1 MIIERGNDVD
11 NVVKQRVIGAVVLVA
26 LAVIFVPMLLDK
38 SETDL
43 GPVGGNLPDQPEQ
56 IVHDRIEPLTLPEP
70 PPETEPAQVVLDQP
84 TPENAV
90 AAAATALAT
99 GAPQLGTPPAPNAP
113 NVGVSEDTVTAP
125 QPAVPVPAVPAATPA
140 PVTATPPA
148 APTPAAPVVTQPAP
162 APAVTA
168 PAPVAKPAPAP
179 AKALS
184 GWVVQ
189 LVATATKSK
198 ALALQEQLRALG
210 YTAFVE
216 EIKTA
221 QGVLFRVRVGPEL
234 ERANAENVRN
244 RLEQQV
250 HIKGIVTRYP

>member
-1 MIIERGNDVD
+1 
-11 NVVKQRVIGAVVLVA
+11 
-26 LAVIFVPMLLDK
+26 MLLEK
-38 SETDL
+38 SEEDL

-70 PPETEPAQVVLDQP
+70 PSETEPAQVVLDQP
-84 TPENAV
+84 PPAD
-90 AAAATALAT
+90 AAATGTTAPTPAVPQPESAGVPAT
-99 GAPQLGTPPAPNAP
+99 APPTGMAEEA
-113 NVGVSEDTVTAP
+113 VTAP
-125 QPAVPVPAVPAATPA
+125 QPEVPVPAVSTPTPA
-140 PVTATPPA
+140 QGA
-148 APTPAAPVVTQPAP
+148 APTPAQTAAPVAAPAPVVTAP
-162 APAVTA
+162 PVTTA
-168 PAPVAKPAPAP
+168 PPAAKPAPVAP

-189 LVATATKSK
+189 LVATANKTK
-198 ALALQEQLRALG
+198 ALALQEQLRTLG

-234 ERANAENVRN
+234 ERGNAENVRD

-250 HIKGIVTRYP
+250 QIKGMVTRYP